1 VAPRSFP
8 WIFRYEEELRVEGS
22 DFLRK
27 PLLRPVVLIRM
38 AGARVGEHNVAALV
52 DSGCDHVVAAP
63 WVAQDIGVTP
73 DSSREIRVRIGGASR
88 TVRFADVSLHLLPPE
103 APLTEGNYDPADTHE
118 WRAEVGFFT
127 EWEAPPWSILLG
139 QVGFFDQFTLTF
151 NRESQAL
158 AVTAVDDFDRQFPQ
172 SPGIVPIN
180 APRFRP

>member
-1 VAPRSFP
+1 MARRPFP
-8 WIFRYEEELRVEGS
+8 WTFRYEEELRVEGS

-73 DSSREIRVRIGGASR
+73 DSSRQIRVRIGGASR

-103 APLTEGNYDPADTHE
+103 APLAEGSTIQQMPMSGGLKLDSLPSGRH
-118 WRAEVGFFT
+118 
-127 EWEAPPWSILLG
+127 
-139 QVGFFDQFTLTF
+139 
-151 NRESQAL
+151 
-158 AVTAVDDFDRQFPQ
+158 
-172 SPGIVPIN
+172 SPGAFCWARSVSLTSSL
-180 APRFRP
+180 